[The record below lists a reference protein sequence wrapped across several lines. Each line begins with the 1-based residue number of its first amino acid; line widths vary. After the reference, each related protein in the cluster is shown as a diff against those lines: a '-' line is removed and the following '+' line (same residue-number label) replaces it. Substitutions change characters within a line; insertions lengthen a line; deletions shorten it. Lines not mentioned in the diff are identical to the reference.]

1 MKAGTAASTGFVV
14 AGGRSRRMGRDKA
27 LLPWGESTLLDHAVQ
42 RLKSVCADVR
52 ILSGREGRYLD
63 RGLVVLPDLW
73 ADTGPLGGVHAG
85 LSILAKSDDLA
96 LFLAVDLPFVPVE
109 LLAALRD
116 GIAGYDAVVPVA
128 AGGPQ
133 PLCAAYR
140 ATCCAAIERRLGEGE
155 RRMTSFW
162 PDVRMREM
170 PDAEVQPFGDPA
182 RLFLN
187 VNDPDDL
194 ARARS

>member
-1 MKAGTAASTGFVV
+1 MKAGAVITGFVV

-42 RLKSVCADVR
+42 RLQSVCSDVR
-52 ILSGREGRYLD
+52 ILSGPEVRYLD
-63 RGLVVLPDLW
+63 RGLVVLPDQW
-73 ADTGPLGGVHAG
+73 PDAGPLGGLHAG
-85 LSILAKSDDLA
+85 LSALGEPDDLA
-96 LFLAVDLPFVPVE
+96 LFLAVDVPFVPVE
-109 LLAALRD
+109 LLVALRD
-116 GIAGYDAVVPVA
+116 AAAGYDAVVPVA

-140 ATCCAAIERRLGEGE
+140 ATCRAAIEERLRKDE

-162 PDVRMREM
+162 PGVRVREM
-170 PDAEVQPFGDPA
+170 PDAEVRPFGDPA

-187 VNDPDDL
+187 VNDADDL
-194 ARARS
+194 ARARG